1 MLGDVTVTVTTRT
14 ITILMIV
21 ETNVVPGTRIM
32 KREHMNT
39 DVDAATTTTQIDPVQ
54 IDTIT
59 TRVKETDIDRGTIEI
74 NSIR

>member
-1 MLGDVTVTVTTRT
+1 
-14 ITILMIV
+14 
-21 ETNVVPGTRIM
+21 
-32 KREHMNT
+32 MNT

-59 TRVKETDIDRGTIEI
+59 TRVKETDTDRGTIEI